1 MIRRVSTNVL
11 NIIHNATITALAPK
25 KSPTANLNT
34 VIALI
39 ESDQLIIDKTI
50 FTNIAF
56 NNEDTITTKYK
67 NL

>member
-1 MIRRVSTNVL
+1 MIRRVSTSVL
-11 NIIHNATITALAPK
+11 NIIHKAIITADAPK

-39 ESDQLIIDKTI
+39 ESVQFITDKTML
-50 FTNIAF
+50 TNIAF

>member
-1 MIRRVSTNVL
+1 MIRRVSTSVL
-11 NIIHNATITALAPK
+11 NTIHKAIITADAPK

-39 ESDQLIIDKTI
+39 ESVQFITDKTML
-50 FTNIAF
+50 TNIAF

>member
-1 MIRRVSTNVL
+1 MIRRVSTSVL
-11 NIIHNATITALAPK
+11 NIIHNAAITALAPK
-25 KSPTANLNT
+25 KSPIANLNT
-34 VIALI
+34 VITLI
-39 ESDQLIIDKTI
+39 ESVQLITDKTT